1 MLFNL
6 MGVFWLTSGLALI
19 RRPERKRV
27 MGKRV
32 SWGLALI
39 GILTGLLVISRNMT
53 RRWVPEIVVVE
64 LLSVVILLTGVLHIK
79 RRHMTKLLNAVF
91 NMRYVAILAVIV
103 PFFGAALMFLLG
115 TLDTVNAYLIFFGLE
130 EAEGT
135 VDVGEATMVKLVAS
149 VDHFLFASILIIFA
163 LGLYYF
169 LFRPA
174 AHSGGEKTH
183 KKHLSWNQLK
193 NLGGMDEMLLKVI
206 IMLLAVANLDWT
218 VLVVPLTIIALALG
232 LRWMQQGAEETDPF
246 TTQPEPSPAKEA
258 YLDELERLSEL
269 QDQGV
274 ISEDEFTA
282 RKKQILSG
290 QS

>member
-1 MLFNL
+1 
-6 MGVFWLTSGLALI
+6 
-19 RRPERKRV
+19 
-27 MGKRV
+27 
-32 SWGLALI
+32 
-39 GILTGLLVISRNMT
+39 
-53 RRWVPEIVVVE
+53 
-64 LLSVVILLTGVLHIK
+64 
-79 RRHMTKLLNAVF
+79 MTKFFNTVF
-91 NMRYVAILAVIV
+91 NMRYVAILAVVV

-135 VDVGEATMVKLVAS
+135 VDAGEAAMVKLVAS
-149 VDHFLFASILIIFA
+149 VDHFLFATILIIFA
-163 LGLYYF
+163 LGLYFF

-174 AHSGGEKTH
+174 AHSGGEKSH

-206 IMLLAVANLDWT
+206 IMLLAVAFLEFMLTSGLGNLDWP

-232 LRWMQQGAEETDPF
+232 LRWMQAGGEETDLLAA
-246 TTQPEPSPAKEA
+246 TPESAPAKEA

-290 QS
+290 HS